1 MHVSGAAWFYQKDD
15 CCIDNLPGIPQFV
28 PNFRFLTKFSIFG
41 QIFDFWSN
49 FRFLIKFLIF
59 DQILFLVWTEL
70 RHTHLP
76 DSLKHRKLMGVCVHP
91 KYGGYFSARA
101 VVMTN
106 ETVEKP
112 VCSPV
117 NVLTNKSDI
126 TRLLVEMN
134 TNWKDAGF

>member
-1 MHVSGAAWFYQKDD
+1 
-15 CCIDNLPGIPQFV
+15 
-28 PNFRFLTKFSIFG
+28 
-41 QIFDFWSN
+41 
-49 FRFLIKFLIF
+49 
-59 DQILFLVWTEL
+59 
-70 RHTHLP
+70 
-76 DSLKHRKLMGVCVHP
+76 MGVCVHP